1 MPGCGYVR
9 IVLTRLSKVYC
20 TLAAVLVNRKAA
32 TANSFVIIISWAGG
46 IPVPIPIL
54 CFGSSLQRDLRHFH
68 NISREWAGLVQ
79 CGIAGNLITV
89 SWVVNFPNKSRSLCG
104 NGSWYDE
111 GLDLQSN
118 PATWD
123 SRRTIRN
130 RSRDHFNGRIVDR
143 RFHAISGQLVRPSR
157 SCGCRCRRAK
167 NRSLDFSQRAT
178 FSQHVQPHSP
188 GRRGCQARGCCV
200 RPARWR
206 GTAGVSGY
214 RVGHSRT
221 QGAYRRRDRFHS
233 ATAAGSDQRARKERS
248 GLHIPQWFRAEVY
261 RPIASAH
268 LQRAAVLF
276 SRHYG
281 LRHPAPLRR
290 RSRQE
295 GFSGNAKSIRQGLTR
310 YISPVSFCATF
321 AAALRPVISLLSCS
335 KRCRA
340 SFWLSSTNRI
350 AASFVIGPAI
360 TGMEVSPIVSST

>member
-1 MPGCGYVR
+1 VTISMDELSVGVFTPFLGNLSGLLDHAAADADARKIDPSILLNARLSPNMYN
-9 IVLTRLSKVYC
+9 LTRQVGEAVRHAVVAC
-20 TLAAVLVNRKAA
+20 AQLAGVEPPVFPD
-32 TANSFVIIISWAGG
+32 TASG
-46 IPVPIPIL
+46 IPEL
-54 CFGSSLQRDLRHFH
+54 KER
-68 NISREWAGLVQ
+68 
-79 CGIAGNLITV
+79 IA
-89 SWVVNFPNKSRSLCG
+89 
-104 NGSWYDE
+104 
-111 GLDLQSN
+111 
-118 PATWD
+118 A
-123 SRRTIRN
+123 
-130 RSRDHFNGRIVDR
+130 
-143 RFHAISGQLVRPSR
+143 AIDFMRQLPQDQI
-157 SCGCRCRRAK
+157 
-167 NRSLDFSQRAT
+167 N
-178 FSQHVQPHSP
+178 
-188 GRRGCQARGCCV
+188 
-200 RPARWR
+200 
-206 GTAGVSGY
+206 
-214 RVGHSRT
+214 
-221 QGAYRRRDRFHS
+221 
-233 ATAAGSDQRARKERS
+233 AAGKKEVVFTF
-248 GLHIPQWFRAEVY
+248 PQWFRAEVY